1 MTLEIISL
9 IGFAVAAVVFGVL
22 CFRGFHIIPCSL
34 LAAAILCLMSG
45 MPIYQTL
52 TDTYMPSFANFI
64 KNYYLLLFAGAF
76 FARVMADGGA
86 VAGIAYRIV
95 RLAYCFPVKY
105 QKVVAV
111 CCLPLINFVVVYG
124 GITVYAAV
132 FTLVVIAKEIFD
144 EMDIN
149 WGYYAVASLGSGK
162 IAQFFPGS
170 AETVNL
176 LPINYFGT
184 NAMSGAF
191 LGIVGA
197 LVMYG
202 FAVVYVFF
210 SVRRDERK
218 GIGFLPAGASIS
230 KSELMNIDKEHLQPL
245 WKCLLP
251 MAVMWCLLNIVG
263 LPAPVALFGA
273 SIAAMIIFRKTL
285 RFKASLAES
294 AGKAIT
300 SLSLLCSV
308 VAYGAVLASTPGY
321 SYALTLVDKLP
332 GGAAF
337 KVWLTCL
344 IITPVLNSASG
355 GITVILNSLGEQFMA
370 SGIAAGALHRLVVIS
385 SMGLNSLPHNS
396 GTATIAAVGKVDY
409 KYFYGHLFW
418 TSLVGA
424 TLGGF
429 VVMLLVSMGI
439 YF

>member
-1 MTLEIISL
+1 MSPEIISL
-9 IGFAVAAVVFGVL
+9 IGFAVAAVVFGLL
-22 CFRGFHIIPCSL
+22 CYKGVHIIPSSL
-34 LAAAILCLMSG
+34 LAAAILCIMSG
-45 MPIYQTL
+45 MPVYSTL
-52 TDTYMPSFANFI
+52 TDVYMPSFANFI
-64 KNYYLLLFAGAF
+64 KSYYLLLYAGAF

-95 RLAYCFPVKY
+95 KLAYRFPKKY

-111 CCLPLINFVVVYG
+111 CCLPLINFIIVYG

-132 FTLVVIAKEIFD
+132 FTLVAIAKEIFD

-170 AETVNL
+170 AEAVNL
-176 LPINYFGT
+176 LPIEYFGT
-184 NAMSGAF
+184 TPLSGTF
-191 LGIVGA
+191 IGIMGA
-197 LVMYG
+197 LAMYA
-202 FAVVYVFF
+202 FAVVYVFI
-210 SVRRDERK
+210 SVNRDERNN
-218 GIGFLPAGASIS
+218 IGFLPAGAEIAR
-230 KSELMNIDKEHLQPL
+230 SELMEIDKEHLQPL

-251 MAVMWCLLNIVG
+251 MIIMWCALNLLS
-263 LPAPVALFGA
+263 LPAPVALFIA
-273 SIAAMIIFRKTL
+273 SIVAMIIFYKTL

-294 AGKAIT
+294 AIRAIT

-308 VAYGAVLASTPGY
+308 VAYGAVLANTPGY
-321 SYALTLVDKLP
+321 NFALTLVDKIP

-344 IITPVLNSASG
+344 IITPILNSASG
-355 GITVILNSLGEQFMA
+355 GITVILKSLGDQFLA
-370 SGIAAGALHRLVVIS
+370 TGIAPGALHRLVVVS

-396 GTATIAAVGKVDY
+396 GTATIAAVGKVEY
-409 KYFYGHLFW
+409 KYFYIHLFW

-424 TLGGF
+424 TVGSI

-439 YF
+439 YI